1 MNELTDLKQ
10 RTAIATKFS
19 TYAEIISKLMT
30 PLINIIL
37 ARILTPEDFGVV
49 ATVTMVTSFADMFTD
64 AGFQKYI
71 MQHTFQNEKDLENQ
85 TNVAFWTNFCVSLIL
100 WIVIALFSSDIAKL
114 VGNEGLGNVII
125 VSALS
130 LPLTSFS
137 SIQMARYKRNFD
149 FKTLLYIRIISSI
162 LPLIVTVPLA
172 LATHSYWALILGTLV
187 GNVVNAVLLT
197 IKSEWKPKIYYN
209 VKIFRQMFSFSW
221 WILLESI
228 ALWLASYIGTFIV
241 GMKLSQYYV
250 GIYKTSITTV
260 NQIMN
265 LIIAATS
272 SPLFVTLA
280 NLKND
285 NIKLKRTYMEYIEAI
300 SIFVIPLGIGIF
312 EYKDLVVKI
321 LLGSQWNEA
330 ANFIGLWAIIF
341 SYSVVL
347 GTYCNGLYNAVGKT
361 YLSFGAQ
368 VLQLIVLIPT
378 LLWAVNIDFTHLY
391 IARSVV
397 RIELIVVQLVIMKI
411 FFGFTL
417 IGQIRIIIPSTLCSL
432 VIVIIGQLTHL
443 YTSNMFIEIISVI
456 ICICAYFALAF
467 CFFRGKLVQALE
479 ILGIKSI
486 DEKNKK

>member
-1 MNELTDLKQ
+1 MNDITDLKQ
-10 RTAIATKFS
+10 KTAIATKFS

-49 ATVTMVTSFADMFTD
+49 ATVTMVTSFADIFTD

-71 MQHTFQNEKDLENQ
+71 MQHEFQSDTDLENQ
-85 TNVAFWTNFCVSLIL
+85 TNVAFWTNFCMSLIL
-100 WIVIALFSSDIAKL
+100 WICIALYSGDIAKL
-114 VGNEGLGNVII
+114 VGNEGLGGVII
-125 VSALS
+125 VSGLS

-137 SIQMARYKRNFD
+137 SIQMARYKRSFD
-149 FKTLLYIRIISSI
+149 FKTLLYIRVVSSI

-172 LATHSYWALILGTLV
+172 LATRSYWALILGTLV
-187 GNVVNAVLLT
+187 GNIVNAVLLT
-197 IKSEWKPKIYYN
+197 IKSEWKPKLYYN
-209 VKIFRQMFSFSW
+209 IKIFRQMFSYSW

-228 ALWLASYIGTFIV
+228 ALWFASYIGTFIV

-272 SPLFVTLA
+272 SPLFVALA
-280 NLKND
+280 NLKN
-285 NIKLKRTYMEYIEAI
+285 NNKNLKRTYMDYIESI

-321 LLGSQWNEA
+321 LLGSQWDEA
-330 ANFIGLWAIIF
+330 ADFIGLWAVIF

-361 YLSFGAQ
+361 FLSFSSQ

-378 LLWAVNIDFTHLY
+378 LIWAVNIDFTHLY

-397 RIELIVVQLVIMKI
+397 RIELILVQLIIMKVVFKFSI
-411 FFGFTL
+411 
-417 IGQIRIIIPSTLCSL
+417 IEQIKIIIPSTLCSL
-432 VIVIIGQLTHL
+432 LIILIGHITHL
-443 YTSNMFIEIISVI
+443 NTSNIIIEIISVV
-456 ICICAYFALAF
+456 ICIVGYFGLF
-467 CFFRGKLVQALE
+467 ICFFKDKFIQALE
-479 ILGIKSI
+479 ILGIK
-486 DEKNKK
+486 NL